1 MGVLG
6 SEADSFSS
14 FLSKGISL
22 CADTTP
28 HIKILKK
35 QKYYTRFLEEPRGR
49 KQKSFPKAEHPGKDV
64 MFLFAEL
71 RGTVILHR

>member
-49 KQKSFPKAEHPGKDV
+49 KKKP
-64 MFLFAEL
+64 L
-71 RGTVILHR
+71 RQIFYKTKVPEKTAHCAVA